1 MSTVQSILDRKGSMV
16 LAVHPGITVYSAACL
31 MNEKRIG
38 GLVVLEDNV
47 IAGVFTERDI
57 LKRVVGA
64 GLDPAYTTVREVMT
78 TPVCTCSPDM
88 AIDDLVEIMSKR
100 RMRHVPVVRDGYL
113 AGIITSGDI
122 FVQQLQDSKAEL
134 IYLHEYM
141 YGGA

>member
-1 MSTVQSILDRKGSMV
+1 MSTVQTILDRKGSMV

-31 MNEKRIG
+31 MNEKHIG

-78 TPVCTCSPDM
+78 TPVSTCSPEMPVDE
-88 AIDDLVEIMSKR
+88 LVEIMTQR
-100 RMRHVPVVRDGYL
+100 RMRHIPVVRDGYL
-113 AGIITSGDI
+113 KGIVTSGDV
-122 FVQQLQDSKAEL
+122 FVQQLLDSRAQL
-134 IYLHEYM
+134 TYLNEYM
-141 YGGA
+141 HGA